1 MRVRVRRVCTHM
13 TRVIGLVA
21 ITSLIP
27 LPAFAG
33 DAPTGKPMTIKASAA
48 QIVARDVAASPARP
62 ARVRE
67 ERQGTTSTNSTP
79 FFKTTPAII
88 ALSVMAVGTGY
99 ALYSAQHDRIHSAG
113 KK

>member
-1 MRVRVRRVCTHM
+1 MRVRVRRVCRHM

-21 ITSLIP
+21 ITSLVP
-27 LPAFAG
+27 LPAVAG
-33 DAPTGKPMTIKASAA
+33 DTPTGKPMTIKASAA
-48 QIVARDVAASPARP
+48 QIVARAAASPARP
-62 ARVRE
+62 ARVRQ
-67 ERQGTTSTNSTP
+67 ERQGTTSPNSTP
-79 FFKTTPAII
+79 FFKTTPGII